1 MGRRKTTEVDAMAT
15 KSRIIEAAE
24 NLFREVGYSKTTV
37 ADIASA
43 LGMSPANIYR
53 YFATKAHIN
62 EAICDRLV
70 RHIELRCRESIVK
83 DETSTDRIKRFIL
96 EYHKTIM
103 VNIIKEKRLYDMVSV
118 AMDEHWPVIQEHSE
132 RMMDSLRI
140 IIERGISLG
149 EFRNNNAVETTKT
162 VYQAI
167 AYFIYPSLI
176 EHAVNDAKNNE
187 QAHSMEEDLKQLLDL
202 ILNGLRSGV

>member
-1 MGRRKTTEVDAMAT
+1 
-15 KSRIIEAAE
+15 
-24 NLFREVGYSKTTV
+24 
-37 ADIASA
+37 
-43 LGMSPANIYR
+43 
-53 YFATKAHIN
+53 
-62 EAICDRLV
+62 AICDRLV
-70 RHIELRCRESIVK
+70 RHIELRCRESIVR